1 MRLRVKMGVRVRDE
15 MHKSKS
21 ERGNAGPPHAPRFK
35 IDVTVYRGIAETI
48 VGVGEGK
55 TKSAAQHAAAAMALV
70 SAMPTTRSCTFYYA
84 FYLCFRDV

>member
-1 MRLRVKMGVRVRDE
+1 MRCRRLR
-15 MHKSKS
+15 S
-21 ERGNAGPPHAPRFK
+21 RGQAGPPHAPRFK

-70 SAMPTTRSCTFYYA
+70 SAMPTTRCSTFFA